1 MSAADALQALGL
13 VLLAFALA
21 CTIWVGRCV
30 RLLDLAAAVFAF
42 AAAMAGALV
51 ALRLAHVGQTLA
63 VFYPIVLILALGA
76 SPGANAL
83 RPRAGLRADDVLGL
97 AAFAVLAG
105 LLALAGPIARA
116 GPAGA
121 THTRRALLESAISDG
136 TPAALLTF
144 HAGWLV
150 SAVCVMGVLAL
161 CVMALLA
168 DGRAT
173 ESKEARSDI

>member
-13 VLLAFALA
+13 VLLAFALMCA
-21 CTIWVGRCV
+21 IWAGRCV

-51 ALRLAHVGQTLA
+51 ALRMAHVGQTLA
-63 VFYPIVLILALGA
+63 LYYPIVLILALAA
-76 SPGANAL
+76 SPGANLAQPTARL
-83 RPRAGLRADDVLGL
+83 RTHDALGL

-105 LLALAGPIARA
+105 LLAFAGPIARA

-121 THTRRALLESAISDG
+121 THTRRALLESAIADA

-150 SAVCVMGVLAL
+150 SAVCVMGLLAL

-168 DGRAT
+168 DGREPTAGG
-173 ESKEARSDI
+173 SRRDI